1 MSGLHISPVPGEG
14 RVGAEEA
21 GRSSV
26 LGELGLGSGGLPSAA
41 EASLGPVSQ
50 AVKKGLSGG
59 PAHPGLLGFRL

>member
-26 LGELGLGSGGLPSAA
+26 LGELGLGQ
-41 EASLGPVSQ
+41 EACR
-50 AVKKGLSGG
+50 
-59 PAHPGLLGFRL
+59 LLLRPLWALCPRL